1 MKQVVLNIPDNKY
14 LSFIS
19 HVKSKFADIQIKE
32 KKSKAKEN
40 TIEEDSTYETML
52 LSEKSLAEDWLSD
65 EDNRWDEVL

>member
-1 MKQVVLNIPDNKY
+1 MQRVVIDIPDNKY
-14 LSFIS
+14 LAFIN

-32 KKSKAKEN
+32 KKSKTKEN
-40 TIEEDSTYETML
+40 TIEEDSTYEAML